1 MFEFYASTS
10 PAAKAHLDSQL
21 SMFKD
26 FSNQLF
32 DSVQRLNQLN
42 IQLAQTLLEE
52 TTSSINQI
60 LCAKDANE
68 VMSVVSSQAQPATDK
83 LRAYQQHLADIAA
96 GTQVNLAR
104 TAETYVPQTAR
115 TAQELAS
122 EVARKASEETEKA
135 TQRQRAA
142 VEKATATIGKF
153 SDSDKRTGQQQTT
166 AH

>member
-26 FSNQLF
+26 LSHQLF
-32 DSVQRLNQLN
+32 DSAQRLNELN
-42 IQLAQTLLEE
+42 IQLAQTLMEE
-52 TTSSINQI
+52 TTTNINQI

-68 VMSVVSSQAQPATDK
+68 VMSVVSSQAQPAADK

-96 GTQVNLAR
+96 GTQVNLAK
-104 TAETYVPQTAR
+104 TAETHVPKTAR

-135 TQRQRAA
+135 TQRQKAA
-142 VEKATATIGKF
+142 AEKATAPIGKF
-153 SDSDKRTGQQQTT
+153 SDAEKRSGQQPT
-166 AH
+166 ATH